1 LTDSASPPATKRQI
15 VATASDGGNGEEDDG
30 DAFVAPSAED
40 AAEADALA
48 DLFKSSARI
57 P

>member
-1 LTDSASPPATKRQI
+1 